1 MAVSPLPDIHKKAED
16 THPFPQSTR
25 VLGGR
30 KTQNEKASIR
40 NIFLER
46 TPTPRVKCS
55 VLSLQKPTV
64 LLPVR
69 RGSQS

>member
-16 THPFPQSTR
+16 IHPSLREQGYR
-25 VLGGR
+25 EGGR
-30 KTQNEKASIR
+30 HNEKASTR
-40 NIFLER
+40 NIFLEC
-46 TPTPRVKCS
+46 TPTLRVKCS
-55 VLSLQKPTV
+55 VLSLQKPAV